1 MAKLS
6 CFGAAGGC
14 IVLPCKSPWL
24 DTWNGRNVDSDR
36 ESTSMPLHDTFTVSL
51 SCPGLLPH
59 PLSCSINVSDY
70 EDNVLYSAGYF
81 WCYCAVAIGRFLKFM
96 PRFYDM

>member
-1 MAKLS
+1 MQPEDVSFYLARAHGLMQ
-6 CFGAAGGC
+6 G
-14 IVLPCKSPWL
+14 
-24 DTWNGRNVDSDR
+24 NGRNVDSDR
-36 ESTSMPLHDTFTVSL
+36 NSTSMPLHDTFTVSL